1 MTRNTGNRPAGEPEA
16 RWAWRRFL
24 VPRIIATEVATWRK
38 LGLGG
43 YVRKRGFRF
52 FAAIFI
58 YYLVRDTTLY
68 IIIPYLVL
76 TGAISCPGPGAGQ

>member
-1 MTRNTGNRPAGEPEA
+1 MTQNNSNLPARKPKV
-16 RWAWRRFL
+16 RRLLHRFL
-24 VPRIIATEVATWRK
+24 VPRFIAAEVAIWRG
-38 LGLGG
+38 LGLRG

-68 IIIPYLVL
+68 IIIPYLLL
-76 TGAISCPGPGAGQ
+76 TGVISCPGPAAGP

>member
-1 MTRNTGNRPAGEPEA
+1 MTRNNSNRPAGEPAA
-16 RWAWRRFL
+16 RRAWRRFL
-24 VPRIIATEVATWRK
+24 VPRFIALEVAIWRE
-38 LGLGG
+38 LGLRG

-68 IIIPYLVL
+68 IIIPYLLLKGV
-76 TGAISCPGPGAGQ
+76 ISCPGPGAGP

>member
-1 MTRNTGNRPAGEPEA
+1 MTQDNSNRPVGEPATRRA
-16 RWAWRRFL
+16 RRRFL
-24 VPRIIATEVATWRK
+24 VPRFIALEVAIWRE

-68 IIIPYLVL
+68 IIIPYLIFKGVI
-76 TGAISCPGPGAGQ
+76 GCPGPGAGP

>member
-1 MTRNTGNRPAGEPEA
+1 MTHSDQPAGTSKV
-16 RWAWRRFL
+16 RRRLRRFL

-38 LGLGG
+38 LGLRG

-68 IIIPYLVL
+68 IIIPYLLIKGV
-76 TGAISCPGPGAGQ
+76 ISCPGAGAGP

>member
-1 MTRNTGNRPAGEPEA
+1 MTQNNGNRPA
-16 RWAWRRFL
+16 RTSKVRRRLRRFL
-24 VPRIIATEVATWRK
+24 VPWFIAVEVATWRK
-38 LGLGG
+38 LGLRG

-76 TGAISCPGPGAGQ
+76 TGVISCPGQGAGP

>member
-1 MTRNTGNRPAGEPEA
+1 MTQNDSNRPTGQPKVI
-16 RWAWRRFL
+16 RLLHRFL
-24 VPRIIATEVATWRK
+24 VPRVIAAEVASWRE
-38 LGLGG
+38 LGLKG

-58 YYLVRDTTLY
+58 FYLVRDTTLY

-76 TGAISCPGPGAGQ
+76 KGVISCPGAGP

>member
-1 MTRNTGNRPAGEPEA
+1 MTQNNGNQPARTSKA
-16 RWAWRRFL
+16 RRRLRRFL
-24 VPRIIATEVATWRK
+24 VPRIIAVEVATWRK
-38 LGLGG
+38 LGLRG

-76 TGAISCPGPGAGQ
+76 KGVISCPGAGQ

>member
-1 MTRNTGNRPAGEPEA
+1 MTQNNGSRPARKPKV
-16 RWAWRRFL
+16 RRLLRKFL
-24 VPRIIATEVATWRK
+24 VPRIIAVEVATWRG
-38 LGLGG
+38 LGLRG

-68 IIIPYLVL
+68 IIIPYLLLKGV
-76 TGAISCPGPGAGQ
+76 ISCPGAGAGP